1 MPKQPKNHCQCRSDV
16 CLMCDAKAKSM
27 VDISPAMADKV
38 RVHFFPDF
46 DLNNQK
52 LSKALCSRDRNL
64 LNKVASGK
72 VPKEKLPVFVD
83 HSAEFADLPEDLN
96 DLTDC
101 QCHLCCKAKWNA
113 GTPGKRPPSF
123 PMGRPPSPS
132 SSPSPAKEE
141 SLCFFCH
148 AVIAPGKPHSCNK
161 TGFRKN
167 LEELLDDDPDF
178 QEQIAAKV
186 IRRKVAEASS
196 SASSSSA
203 SSSIELKTGGGK
215 TMKVPIPKA
224 STSKARFPDETP
236 IPAEEFQKLL
246 TAAGA
251 SNNQGK
257 VIAEALRNWKGR
269 KFFTPEMAKQIS
281 QLDKTLE
288 DFYKVKDV
296 LVDSSRKDE
305 DLDENGKVLRP
316 LFYCDDVPGLIQ
328 YVMQKRGY
336 PADTQYFVKIGM
348 DKGGCFLKFCLNIEK
363 KWDAFSSPRHKRRRA
378 NYKDGLF
385 AKKFKSS
392 GVKKLLPLAFI
403 QDTTE
408 SFDNLEL
415 IVKLLDLNSL
425 EYCPA
430 MDLKLGLTFLGLG
443 TAASSFPCPY
453 CNLHKKDFS
462 DPLHVCSGGVLRDF
476 GSIERNAHGYQE
488 AAAAHKGAQKLSSK
502 EFESAEHSSI
512 FDPEDVSSDS
522 LVVHHVPPFPL
533 HLWLG
538 LGNLLAKKV
547 MDKISTSSRDA
558 WLKPL
563 GLVMSAMHG
572 GQFNGN
578 MLTGVLG
585 STDRLRTLLSP
596 KEFDSCCNLLEA
608 MDQLESVRAAC
619 FSATFLDVDFKD
631 KIKELATLWLKIGL
645 PVTPKAHILFVHVAQ
660 FLDFQNENSDG
671 PPRGLGYWSEQASES
686 VHHDF
691 QKLWISGSYKRELGH
706 SEYKEKTLKC
716 IVTYASRHI

>member
-1 MPKQPKNHCQCRSDV
+1 MAN
-16 CLMCDAKAKSM
+16 
-27 VDISPAMADKV
+27 ITPALEQKMKD
-38 RVHFFPDF
+38 HFFSDF
-46 DLNNQK
+46 DLSNQK
-52 LSKALCSRDRNL
+52 LSKAICSRDRGL
-64 LNKVASGK
+64 LNKVASGT
-72 VPKEKLPVFVD
+72 VSKEKLPKFVD

-101 QCHLCCKAKWNA
+101 QCHMCCKAKCNA
-113 GTPGKRPPSF
+113 GTPGKRPASF
-123 PMGRPPSPS
+123 PRGRPSSSSS
-132 SSPSPAKEE
+132 SSPSPAKEVNI
-141 SLCFFCH
+141 CH
-148 AVIAPGKPHSCNK
+148 VCHGEIAPGKSHSCNR
-161 TGFRKN
+161 TGFKKN
-167 LEELLDDDPDF
+167 IKELLENDPDF
-178 QEQIAAKV
+178 QEQIAAEV
-186 IRRKVAEASS
+186 IRRKTAEASS
-196 SASSSSA
+196 S
-203 SSSIELKTGGGK
+203 SSSIELKTNGGK

-246 TAAGA
+246 TAAGV

-257 VIAEALRNWKGR
+257 TIAEALRNWKGR
-269 KFFTPEMAKQIS
+269 KFFTPDLAKEIS
-281 QLDKTLE
+281 QMDKTLE

-328 YVMQKRGY
+328 YIMQKRGY
-336 PADTQYFVKIGM
+336 PGDTQYFVKIGI
-348 DKGGCFLKFCLNIEK
+348 DKGGCFLKVCLNIEK

-378 NYKDGLF
+378 NFKDGLF
-385 AKKFKSS
+385 PNKFKSS
-392 GVKKLLPLAFI
+392 GVKKLIPLALI

-415 IVKLLDLNSL
+415 IVNLLDLNSL

-430 MDLKLGLTFLGLG
+430 MDIKCGLTMLGLG

-453 CNLHKKDFS
+453 CNLHKKDFK
-462 DPLHVCSGGVLRDF
+462 DPAFVCSGGDLRDF

-488 AAAAHKGAQKLSSK
+488 AAAAHKGAKKLSSK
-502 EFESAEHSSI
+502 DFESAEHSSI
-512 FDPEDVSSDS
+512 FDPVDVSSDS

-538 LGNLLAKKV
+538 LGNLLAKEV
-547 MDKISTSSRDA
+547 MEKISSSTLDA

-563 GLVMSAMHG
+563 GLVKSAMHG

-585 STDRLRTLLSP
+585 STDRLRTLLSA

-619 FSATFLDVDFKD
+619 FSATFLADDFKE
-631 KIKELATLWLKIGL
+631 KIKELATLWLRIGL
-645 PVTPKAHILFVHVAQ
+645 PVTVKAHILFVHVAQ
-660 FLDFQNENSDG
+660 FLDFQNESSDG
-671 PPRGLGYWSEQASES
+671 SPRGLGYWSEQASES

-691 QKLWISGSYKRELGH
+691 NKLWVNGSYKRALGH